1 MAKALGASGA
11 KMARLRSVWATV
23 TVRIVA
29 ETRYQLDLAA
39 KAMGVELRRV
49 RSVSNGTKTAYFG
62 TGTRKVEVK

>member
-1 MAKALGASGA
+1 MASKGGVLGG
-11 KMARLRSVWATV
+11 KTARSFSAWTTV

-49 RSVSNGTKTAYFG
+49 RSMNNGIKTAYFG